1 MSLLSKLYR
10 GITEAGVYG
19 TLKSVYYS
27 SRYTEKTTS
36 LLLHSTTKADIDPE
50 TEFDINSHLLIGV
63 GETAAMNGSLFVTTP
78 ESSVTQTGHRGATI
92 GSGSFV
98 KIAGDFSIGASY
110 INYSANVRCE
120 NEITIGDGCAIAWN
134 FEILDD
140 DQHQLIVD
148 GEPTSSAG
156 PIEIRDNVWIG
167 HNVSVG
173 KDVTIHEGSV
183 VASNSVVTSDVPPN
197 TLVAGSPATVVR
209 EGVSWE
215 R

>member
-1 MSLLSKLYR
+1 MSLLSKAYR
-10 GITEAGVYG
+10 GINKAGFYG
-19 TLKSVYYS
+19 SLKSAYYS
-27 SRYTEKTTS
+27 SKYTQKSTS
-36 LLLHSTTKADIDPE
+36 LLLHSTASADIDPA
-50 TEFDINSHLLIGV
+50 TKFDINSHLLIGV
-63 GETAAMNGSLFVTTP
+63 GEYADISGSLFVTAP
-78 ESSVTQTGHRGATI
+78 GSSVTQTGNRGATI
-92 GSGSFV
+92 GPGSFV
-98 KIAGDFSIGASY
+98 KIVGDFSIGASY

-120 NEITIGDGCAIAWN
+120 NDITIGDGCAIAWN
-134 FEILDD
+134 FDILDD

-156 PIEIRDNVWIG
+156 AIEIRDNVWIG

-183 VASNSVVTSDVPPN
+183 VASNSIVTSDVPPH

-209 EGVSWE
+209 DDISWT